1 MFSAMQPPSL
11 NVEDYKNTTAVSSN
25 VKVLFPSIIF
35 EQKVDGFDAI
45 SDELIGYCYGER
57 GRDPT
62 GNSATNVNGWQS
74 KADYHLKEST
84 VKTTLSRGLSKIGGF
99 REGYGLRLNGM
110 WININPPGAL
120 NNGHNHPNCDLAG
133 VYWIKTQPDCGK
145 IEFENPNYYNHPN
158 VQGYSDDLIQGC
170 ELFPAY
176 DFEPRAGQILLFPSY
191 LRHGVHVN
199 RSNEDRISCSFNCTL
214 EKV

>member
-62 GNSATNVNGWQS
+62 GNTATNVNGWQS

>member
-62 GNSATNVNGWQS
+62 GNTATNVNGWQS

-133 VYWIKTQPDCGK
+133 VYWIKTQPECGK

>member
-1 MFSAMQPPSL
+1 MQPPSL

-62 GNSATNVNGWQS
+62 GNTATNVNGWQS

>member
-1 MFSAMQPPSL
+1 MFAGMKPPSI
-11 NVEDYKNTTAVSSN
+11 NIEDYNTDDNPSN
-25 VKVLFPSIIF
+25 VKALFPSLVF
-35 EQKVDGFDAI
+35 EHKIEGYDGAH
-45 SDELIGYCYGER
+45 DEIIGYCYGER

-62 GNSATNVNGWQS
+62 GNQATNVNGWQS

-84 VKTTLSRGLSKIGGF
+84 LLDVLSRGLSKLGGF
-99 REGYGLRLNGM
+99 RDGYGLRMTGM

-133 VYWIKTQPDCGK
+133 VLWIKTQPECGK

-158 VQGYSDDLIQGC
+158 VAGYSNDLI
-170 ELFPAY
+170 ESSEIFPAY
-176 DFEPRAGQILLFPSY
+176 DFAPCAGELLLFPSY

-199 RSNEDRISCSFNCTL
+199 RSEEDRISCSFNCML